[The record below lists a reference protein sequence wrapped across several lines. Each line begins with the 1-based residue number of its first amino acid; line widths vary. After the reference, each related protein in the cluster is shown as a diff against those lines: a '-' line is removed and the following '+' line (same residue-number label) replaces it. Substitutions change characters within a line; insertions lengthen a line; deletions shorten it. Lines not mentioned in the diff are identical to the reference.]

1 MSASQPPSELPT
13 DIVIRRASLRRWLFG
28 AWLIV
33 ALLGLG
39 AELARYRF
47 HIDPD
52 NDWLWLFSLS
62 HERNIPTWY
71 SSSLLVLSAVLLVL
85 ATLKAQQTK
94 AEHVWHW
101 GFMAV
106 VMAYISMD
114 EFIGFHEHA
123 DWIDGKG
130 IFYFSWVIPAA
141 IVVAILG
148 LVYFKF
154 LLHLPRDSRRAFLI
168 AGLVFIGG
176 ALGVELVLGQW
187 TEIHGTHNLGYGL
200 IDFVEESM
208 EILGVTLFV
217 LALIDHLHGAP
228 GTMGITLRRRP

>member
-1 MSASQPPSELPT
+1 MVGAEETGVTGT
-13 DIVIRRASLRRWLFG
+13 DIVISRASLRHWLFS
-28 AWLIV
+28 AWLVV

-39 AELARYRF
+39 AELAR
-47 HIDPD
+47 HLLNTDPG
-52 NDWLWLFSLS
+52 NHWLWLFSLS
-62 HERNIPTWY
+62 QEGNIPTWY
-71 SSSLLVLSAVLLVL
+71 SSSLLAVSAVLLVL
-85 ATLKAQQTK
+85 ATLEAQHAN

-130 IFYFSWVIPAA
+130 IFHFSWVIPGA
-141 IVVAILG
+141 IVVATLG
-148 LVYFKF
+148 LVYLRF
-154 LLHLPRDSRRAFLI
+154 LLRLPGESRRAFLV
-168 AGLVFIGG
+168 AGLVYVGG
-176 ALGVELVLGQW
+176 ALGVELVLGLW
-187 TEIHGTHNLGYGL
+187 TETHGTNNLGYGL

-217 LALIDHLHGAP
+217 LALVDHLHGAA
-228 GTMGITLRRRP
+228 GAMGITLRRRP